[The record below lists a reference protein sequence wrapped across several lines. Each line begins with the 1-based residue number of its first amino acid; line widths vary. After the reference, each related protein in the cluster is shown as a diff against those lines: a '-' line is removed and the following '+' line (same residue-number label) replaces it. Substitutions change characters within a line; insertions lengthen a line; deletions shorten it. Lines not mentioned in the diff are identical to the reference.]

1 MDTLSGS
8 TLTIDI
14 GGTGIK
20 AMALNPQGE
29 PVSERSRQLTPRPAT
44 PKAVLKTAIA
54 VAQEQPAF
62 QRVSVGFPGVVV
74 NNIVHTAPNLDG
86 AWAGFALGAALQRAL
101 ERPVRVCND
110 ADVQGYGAIEG
121 KGVEMVLT
129 LGTGLGSALFVD
141 GRLVPNLELA
151 HHPFQ
156 KKRSYEDYVGKAA
169 LRKVGAKKWNKR
181 VREVLAQVQPIW
193 NPSVIYVGGGNA
205 KKLKG
210 DLPQGVKV
218 VPNVAGLLGGIKLW
232 AS

>member
-1 MDTLSGS
+1 
-8 TLTIDI
+8 
-14 GGTGIK
+14 
-20 AMALNPQGE
+20 MALNPQGE
-29 PVSERSRQLTPRPAT
+29 PVSERTRLLTPRPAT
-44 PKAVLKTAIA
+44 PEAVLKTAIA
-54 VAQEQPAF
+54 VAQKQPAF
-62 QRVSVGFPGVVV
+62 ERVSVGFPGVVV
-74 NNIVHTAPNLDG
+74 DNTVQTAPNLDG
-86 AWAGFALGAALQRAL
+86 DWEGFALGAELQKAL

-156 KKRSYEDYVGKAA
+156 KKRSYEDHVGKAA
-169 LRKVGAKKWNKR
+169 LKKVGAKKWNKR
-181 VREVLAQVQPIW
+181 VRQVLAQVQPIW

-205 KKLKG
+205 KKLAG